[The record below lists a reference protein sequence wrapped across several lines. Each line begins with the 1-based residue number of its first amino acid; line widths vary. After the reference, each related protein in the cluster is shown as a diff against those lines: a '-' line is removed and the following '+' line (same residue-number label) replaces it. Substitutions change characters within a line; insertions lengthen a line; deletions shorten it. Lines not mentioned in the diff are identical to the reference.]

1 MNDLEPVFR
10 RVNEAHLGATLA
22 PGTTG
27 YEGRLAFALERL
39 REGRKAHS
47 YLAGRYPDVVAP
59 GARVLDVGC
68 GNGGLLLPFAEA
80 GLSCWGLDVTLH
92 PELAETAGAAGVPL
106 RQVQGRGEALP
117 FPDGVFDLVLLAE
130 TLEHVAAPRAVG
142 REVARVLRPG
152 GLCYLTTP
160 PRLRYLLG
168 RDPHYDVPG
177 LLLLPDGLQR
187 LLFERVLAPGE
198 PYAVVHTFWTAAGV
212 LRCLPG
218 LRTAE
223 ITSRNWA
230 GPLRRLDWDW
240 IVGRREH
247 DGNEVAT

>member
-1 MNDLEPVFR
+1 MSDLESVFR
-10 RVNEAHLGATLA
+10 RVNRAHLGSALVPESA
-22 PGTTG
+22 G

-39 REGRKAHS
+39 REGRKVHAH
-47 YLAGRYPDVVAP
+47 LAERYPEVMAP

-68 GNGGLLLPFAEA
+68 GNGGLLLPFAGA
-80 GLSCWGLDVTLH
+80 RHRCWGLDVTLH

-106 RQVQGRGEALP
+106 QQVRGRGEALP
-117 FPDGVFDLVLLAE
+117 FPDGAFDLVLLAE
-130 TLEHVAAPRAVG
+130 TLEHVEEPRAVG

-152 GLCYLTTP
+152 GLCYVTTP

-168 RDPHYDVPG
+168 RDPHYEIRG

-212 LRCLPG
+212 MRSLPG

-223 ITSRNWA
+223 VTSRNWA
-230 GPLRRLDWDW
+230 GALRRLDWDW
-240 IVGRREH
+240 IVGRKSPGE
-247 DGNEVAT
+247 